1 MSVFTGSEAED
12 PKLDPS
18 SVLVNENLNCEDIQ
32 FRENNTIPKDGYIMA
47 KSRKVRLGVVAV
59 QIQNP
64 VNNQSTCI
72 YAFQDAGSQMTLL
85 RRSVAKEIGL
95 HGLPII
101 QSCRG
106 MNSTVE
112 RSMEIVN
119 IRIRG
124 LKEPETFEI
133 QDVKLTD
140 VVPKLYHSLRNEFNI
155 VSYDNFSDIYL
166 SNH

>member
-1 MSVFTGSEAED
+1 M
-12 PKLDPS
+12 
-18 SVLVNENLNCEDIQ
+18 
-32 FRENNTIPKDGYIMA
+32 

-72 YAFQDAGSQMTLL
+72 YAFQDAGSQLTLL

-95 HGLPII
+95 HGVPII
-101 QSCRG
+101 QSCCG
-106 MNSTVE
+106 MNSMVE

-119 IRIRG
+119 IRIRR

-140 VVPKLYHSLRNEFNI
+140 VVPELYHSLPNEFNLY
-155 VSYDNFSDIYL
+155 SYDNSLTAIAVICRSARIICTYL
-166 SNH
+166 PWWRKRTPTKFPAPPRDSLTGCVGCIRLCT